1 MRLEDIVKSSLI
13 KNLRQAINPE
23 TLTTELPLILKFLYN
38 STRYLK
44 NPQDEKLL
52 SNLIKKVK
60 EDSKIR
66 SRQIPTFLFSGYFE
80 WHTIYF
86 PLLDNLRL
94 DKNERALKDNKKE
107 FLYWSYQYPFKS
119 IEENAD
125 LSLKMIKYTCEI
137 LGANKTNLIGHS
149 MGGPI
154 IYYIAMKNP
163 ELVNKCIAIGSP
175 FNGTKASNFVYV
187 LLKKPI
193 IKKGVKFLE
202 KLGYKFDPLRE
213 MSYGSEF
220 LKSIK
225 LSKGVDYYSIFS
237 ENDEVVL
244 PWESAIKEGA
254 TNINVNK
261 HLGLKNKGHIK
272 LVYDDAVR
280 QLISGI
286 LNNDIDKERF
296 NGVKYEMAA

>member
-1 MRLEDIVKSSLI
+1 MGLEGIINDKLR
-13 KNLRQAINPE
+13 KNLRQAINPV
-23 TLTTELPLILKFLYN
+23 TLTTEFPLILKFLYN
-38 STRYLK
+38 SVRYLK
-44 NPQDEKLL
+44 EPQDEKPL

-60 EDSKIR
+60 EDSKI
-66 SRQIPTFLFSGYFE
+66 SPKQIPTFLFSGYFE

-94 DKNERALKDNKKE
+94 DKNESALKDNKKE
-107 FLYWSYQYPFKS
+107 FFYWGYQYPFKS
-119 IEENAD
+119 IPENAE
-125 LSLKMIKYTCEI
+125 LSLKMVRYVCDV
-137 LGANKTNLIGHS
+137 LGVSEANFIGHS

-175 FNGTKASNFVYV
+175 FNGTKAAEFVYG
-187 LLKKPI
+187 LLEKPI
-193 IKKGVKFLE
+193 IKKGVKFLG

-213 MSYGSEF
+213 MSYGSDF

-261 HLGLKNKGHIK
+261 HLGLKNRGHIK

>member
-1 MRLEDIVKSSLI
+1 
-13 KNLRQAINPE
+13 
-23 TLTTELPLILKFLYN
+23 
-38 STRYLK
+38 
-44 NPQDEKLL
+44 
-52 SNLIKKVK
+52 
-60 EDSKIR
+60 
-66 SRQIPTFLFSGYFE
+66 
-80 WHTIYF
+80 
-86 PLLDNLRL
+86 
-94 DKNERALKDNKKE
+94 
-107 FLYWSYQYPFKS
+107 
-119 IEENAD
+119 
-125 LSLKMIKYTCEI
+125 
-137 LGANKTNLIGHS
+137 
-149 MGGPI
+149 
-154 IYYIAMKNP
+154 
-163 ELVNKCIAIGSP
+163 
-175 FNGTKASNFVYV
+175 
-187 LLKKPI
+187 
-193 IKKGVKFLE
+193 
-202 KLGYKFDPLRE
+202 